1 MLARLR
7 LHLTFANVCSFL
19 ALFVAL
25 STGAAYAANTVFSTD
40 IVNGEVK
47 TDDLSDATPPG
58 ELGPQGITGEK
69 IETGAITAAKIA
81 SGAVDGSKIAD
92 GGVTGADVAGDAIT
106 GAKVADGAISN
117 ADVAGDAVD
126 GSKVANDS
134 LTLADLRGADVSGAE
149 INVKKGGAP
158 TGGCKDF
165 DVPAPGASPGETVM
179 ITPQAG
185 LPAATILSGVRV
197 VAADQVTIKVCYLKK
212 HGKMPAITGLPVR
225 IVTFG

>member
-47 TDDLSDATPPG
+47 TDDLSNATPPG

-106 GAKVADGAISN
+106 GA
-117 ADVAGDAVD
+117 
-126 GSKVANDS
+126 KVANDS